1 MKVRGLDRV
10 VVFARDMDRALALF
24 SGLLGLEFEEL
35 PPDDA
40 DGCRVAMSLDGR
52 LELMAIADPR
62 DVSAPHV
69 MRWGGALGAAELGVA
84 ALCFRVDDVM
94 AVAGEL
100 RTAGVTIE
108 TDLAFPDL
116 EPLPMYNVRELLLS
130 VQDAGRLS
138 IGLVQYDDSPEG
150 ERSVASLSDHDG
162 SETKEV
168 T

>member
-1 MKVRGLDRV
+1 VKVRGLDRV

-24 SGLLGLEFEEL
+24 SGLLGLEFDEL

-40 DGCRVAMSLDGR
+40 DGCRVAVSPDGR
-52 LELMAIADPR
+52 LELMALADRR

-69 MRWGGALGAAELGVA
+69 MRWVDALGGAELGVA

-100 RTAGVTIE
+100 RTAGVTVE

-116 EPLPMYNVRELLLS
+116 EPLPMYNVRELLLAAR
-130 VQDAGRLS
+130 DTGGMS

-150 ERSVASLSDHDG
+150 ERTVASVSDHDG
-162 SETKEV
+162 SDTKEV